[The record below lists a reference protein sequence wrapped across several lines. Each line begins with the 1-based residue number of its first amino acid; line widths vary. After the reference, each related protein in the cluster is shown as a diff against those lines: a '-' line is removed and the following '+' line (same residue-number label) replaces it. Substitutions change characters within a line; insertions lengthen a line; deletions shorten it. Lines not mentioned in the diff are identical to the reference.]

1 MQILNREEIKFADEY
16 TIQHEPI
23 LSIDLMERAARACVM
38 QIMKRV
44 DDSTPVFVLCGK
56 GNNGGDGFAITRML
70 LERSYNC
77 TAVLVNHTSDFSAD
91 CKINFDRLKETH
103 PDSIYEVNSEKDLES
118 TRFTSLGVLIDAL
131 IGTGLNKPVS
141 GLLKEVIEFANKN
154 FTQIISID
162 CPSGLYID
170 KANDPDDRVIH
181 STLTLTFQYPK
192 LSFLMSQNKWAV
204 PQFEVLNIGLH
215 PHLEHLIKARTFLL
229 SGNTIKPLLRSRAN
243 FSHKGDFGHA
253 LLIAG
258 NNSMRGAV
266 SITAMAC
273 LKSGAGL
280 LTVHSVDSALTALMH
295 HLPEAMCS
303 VDPNSEFICELPDLT
318 KYNVVAFGP
327 GIGTEQ
333 ETQDVLK
340 KLLNYNASSLVIDAD
355 GLNIL
360 SQNKTWISFLP
371 PETIVTPHPKEF
383 DRLTEKHE
391 HDMDRCH
398 TALQFAI
405 KHKIIVVLKGTYT
418 CICMP
423 DGSHYFNSS
432 GNSGL
437 AKGGSGDALTGI
449 ITGLLARGY
458 RAPQAALIGVYI
470 HGFAADLA
478 IKKSSKESL
487 LATDVVNKL
496 GRAFQKLEE

>member
-1 MQILNREEIKFADEY
+1 MQILNREEIRFADEY
-16 TIQHEPI
+16 TIQHEPV
-23 LSIDLMERAARACVM
+23 LSIDLMERTARACVM
-38 QIMKRV
+38 QIIKRV
-44 DDSTPVFVLCGK
+44 DDSTPIFVLCGK
-56 GNNGGDGFAITRML
+56 GNNGGDGFAIARML
-70 LERSYNC
+70 LDRSYNC
-77 TAVLVNHTSDFSAD
+77 TAVLVNHAAEFSAD
-91 CKINFDRLKETH
+91 CKINYERLKESRA
-103 PDSIYEVNSEKDLES
+103 DAILEINSEKDLS
-118 TRFTSLGVLIDAL
+118 SSRFTSLGVLVDAL
-131 IGTGLNKPVS
+131 FGTGLNKPLE
-141 GLLKEVIEFANKN
+141 GLAHDVVEFANKN

-162 CPSGLYID
+162 CPSGLFGD
-170 KANDPDDRVIH
+170 KANDPDDRVIN
-181 STLTLTFQYPK
+181 SSITLTFQYPK
-192 LSFLMSQNKWAV
+192 LSFLASQNKWAV
-204 PQFEVLNIGLH
+204 PEFEILNIGLH
-215 PHLEHLIKARTFLL
+215 PHLEHLIKTKNFFVTK
-229 SGNTIKPLLRSRAN
+229 NEIKPLLKHRPK
-243 FSHKGDFGHA
+243 FVHKGDFGHA

-258 NNSMRGAV
+258 SNTMRGAA
-266 SITAMAC
+266 SIAAMAC
-273 LKSGAGL
+273 LNSGAGL
-280 LTVHSVDSALTALMH
+280 LSVHSVNSVLDTLMH

-303 VDPNSEFICELPDLT
+303 IDPNSEFVCELPDLK

-327 GIGTEQ
+327 GIGTEK

-340 KLLNYNASSLVIDAD
+340 KLLNYNSGSLLIDAD

-360 SQNKTWISFLP
+360 AENKTWLSFLP
-371 PETIVTPHPKEF
+371 AETILTPHPKEF

-391 HDMDRCH
+391 HDMDRWH

-418 CICMP
+418 CVCMP
-423 DGSHYFNSS
+423 DGSRYFNST

-458 RAPQAALIGVYI
+458 SAPQAALIGVSI

-487 LATDVVNKL
+487 LATDVISKL